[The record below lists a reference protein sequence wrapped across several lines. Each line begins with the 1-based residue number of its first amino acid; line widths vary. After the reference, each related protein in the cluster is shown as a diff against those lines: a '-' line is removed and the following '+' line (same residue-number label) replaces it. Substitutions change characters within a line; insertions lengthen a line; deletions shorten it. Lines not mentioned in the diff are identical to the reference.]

1 MAARRATYGTRPDF
15 REGMELRPREARI
28 GELSA
33 FDGSAWLTCGG
44 TSVVVGVSGPVA
56 PPRPTLERPD
66 EAVVTVAL
74 QRSQGVPSAGAA
86 SKLLADR
93 RKEQRAA
100 HDTALTECVR
110 QAMSAVILLREYPRS
125 VFAFAIHVLSDDG
138 SLLSVALNAAMVA
151 LMDAGVSCRTTVAA
165 ASIALAAP
173 SGNGNDAASD
183 LLVDP
188 SADEEETCRAVATFA
203 HVLPANGGG
212 MVASRIA
219 HRSGAPLTEAD
230 IDRLE
235 DTAKEVAQSVFDF
248 YRECLAPQRDLGAT
262 VDGAAA
268 PEDEELVVV

>member
-165 ASIALAAP
+165 ASIALAAL
-173 SGNGNDAASD
+173 AAT
-183 LLVDP
+183 
-188 SADEEETCRAVATFA
+188 ETMPPRTFLWTRPRTRRRRAGPWRHSRTCCLPTVAAWWRRALRT
-203 HVLPANGGG
+203 
-212 MVASRIA
+212 VA
-219 HRSGAPLTEAD
+219 APL
-230 IDRLE
+230 
-235 DTAKEVAQSVFDF
+235 
-248 YRECLAPQRDLGAT
+248 
-262 VDGAAA
+262 
-268 PEDEELVVV
+268 